1 MKDGQAKENETDKTA
16 VISEEETSV
25 SKGKST
31 LLSTIQGHLK
41 NIEIDDLNR
50 IQEEIKELKTR
61 KLFSKAPQNIKVF
74 SRTSAHLDL
83 DVTSEKYKIP
93 EKQQTLPLNNLG
105 HPDDLNGIKPKAKKM
120 PLLNPRPE
128 KDMDEDTVSKKHELV
143 PEKERFEN
151 AIAKNDI
158 SHANLTGIM
167 YKIHGNETEL
177 DLQPVVVASKY
188 KNPPPS
194 THSIKT
200 VNVNGKTRSFVNT
213 REPSENSEKSSFQK
227 HSIPGALDI
236 GYTPEDYAF
245 KLNVRKNLKP
255 KIKKSLL
262 AKPINKLVKGKHK
275 RRKSSML
282 KSTLEHLFKQK
293 FINDLVKIADK
304 PKIRKRVL
312 SLKRSVDTF
321 G

>member
-1 MKDGQAKENETDKTA
+1 MR
-16 VISEEETSV
+16 
-25 SKGKST
+25 T
-31 LLSTIQGHLK
+31 LYQ
-41 NIEIDDLNR
+41 
-50 IQEEIKELKTR
+50 
-61 KLFSKAPQNIKVF
+61 
-74 SRTSAHLDL
+74 
-83 DVTSEKYKIP
+83 
-93 EKQQTLPLNNLG
+93 
-105 HPDDLNGIKPKAKKM
+105 
-120 PLLNPRPE
+120 
-128 KDMDEDTVSKKHELV
+128 KKHELV

-158 SHANLTGIM
+158 SHANLAGIM

-177 DLQPVVVASKY
+177 DLQPFVVASKY

-213 REPSENSEKSSFQK
+213 REPSETSEKSSFQK

-236 GYTPEDYAF
+236 GYTPDDYAF

-282 KSTLEHLFKQK
+282 KSTVEHLFKQK